1 MSTHSIRRIGVLTGG
16 GDCPGLNAVIR
27 SITLSALNR
36 GVEVMGIRDGYL
48 GLIEDRMEPLLEE
61 TVEDI
66 LLRGGTILGTSNKA
80 NPSKFVVGKHPD
92 GSPLFGNV
100 IDRCLATIER
110 RRLDALLLVGGDG
123 TMAGAEPLIK
133 AGINCIGVPK
143 TIDNDL
149 EGTDLTFGFLT
160 AVSVAAEAMDRV
172 FTTALSHQRVIA
184 VEVMG
189 RNSGW
194 ISLFAGAAS
203 GAPVI
208 LLPEVPFDWE
218 SVYKAVMERRTRGRM
233 SCVICVSEGAC
244 PRDGKQVV
252 ARVDPT
258 SPDPIR
264 LGGIAQMVAG
274 EVEKATGV
282 ESRYVV
288 LGHVQRGGTPEPAD
302 RILGT
307 QFGHRALEILLNGKR
322 NRLVGRRGFEEV
334 DIDILSVVGKQRKV
348 PLDHAVMSACRS
360 VGVSFGD

>member
-1 MSTHSIRRIGVLTGG
+1 
-16 GDCPGLNAVIR
+16 
-27 SITLSALNR
+27 
-36 GVEVMGIRDGYL
+36 
-48 GLIEDRMEPLLEE
+48 
-61 TVEDI
+61 
-66 LLRGGTILGTSNKA
+66 
-80 NPSKFVVGKHPD
+80 VV
-92 GSPLFGNV
+92 
-100 IDRCLATIER
+100 DRCLATIER

-123 TMAGAEPLIK
+123 TMSGAEAFIK

-160 AVSVAAEAMDRV
+160 AVSVAAEALDRV
-172 FTTALSHQRVIA
+172 FTTALSHQRVVA

-203 GAPVI
+203 GAPII
-208 LLPEVPFDWE
+208 LLPEVPFDWQK
-218 SVYKAVMERRTRGRM
+218 VFRAVEDRRARGRM
-233 SCVICVSEGAC
+233 SSVICVSEGAH
-244 PRDGKQVV
+244 PIDGKQSVS
-252 ARVDPT
+252 RVDPT

-264 LGGIAQMVAG
+264 LGGIAQIVAA

-282 ESRYVV
+282 ESRAVV

-307 QFGHRALEILLNGKR
+307 QFGHRALSILLEGGR

-334 DIDILSVVGKQRKV
+334 DVDILSVVGKQRKV
-348 PLDHAVMSACRS
+348 PMDHAVVAACRS
-360 VGVSFGD
+360 LGVAFGD